1 MSNKEITINGIRYS
15 NLSLINLINHKI
27 AEGELWEQKIFE
39 FLKNWYSKSDKI
51 TLNTSGS
58 TGNPKKITFYKTQLK
73 ESAKTTINYFN
84 LKKETTALLCLPA
97 DYVAAKLMIVR
108 AITGSLNLVLIPPD
122 GNPLDKIDHPIDF
135 AAMVPLQLIN
145 GIQENY
151 TKLEL
156 INKLIVG
163 GQKIPDQIVSKLKG
177 IKTKI
182 WETYGMTETL
192 THVAV
197 RPISPT
203 IHNFFKAIGD
213 VHFET
218 DDRGC
223 LAINCAYIQSTP
235 IVTNDLAEL
244 KNHKEFRLI
253 GRYDNTINSGGI
265 KIHIEELENKILPH
279 LKEKFAISSIEDCN
293 LGEKIVLV
301 IENIQVSEQFLQD
314 LIKQAKLTKY
324 ESPKMLISVSK
335 IPLTST
341 GKTDRYTLRNMLHN
355 Q

>member
-1 MSNKEITINGIRYS
+1 MSDKELTINGIRYS
-15 NLSLINLINHKI
+15 NRSLMNLINHKI

-51 TLNTSGS
+51 VLNTSGS
-58 TGNPKKITFYKTQLK
+58 TGKPKKITFYKSQLA
-73 ESAKTTINYFN
+73 ESAKTTINYFK
-84 LKKETTALLCLPA
+84 LKKETTVLLCLPA
-97 DYVAAKLMIVR
+97 DYVAAKIMVVR
-108 AITGSLNLVLIPPD
+108 AIEGDLNLLLIPPD
-122 GNPLDKIDHPIDF
+122 GNPLDKIDHPINF

-145 GIQENY
+145 GIRENY

-163 GQKIPDQIVSKLKG
+163 GQKIPDQIVPKLKG

-203 IHNFFKAIGD
+203 IHNFFRAIGD
-213 VHFET
+213 IHFET
-218 DDRGC
+218 DERGC
-223 LAINCAYIQSTP
+223 LVINCPYIQSTP

-244 KNHKEFRLI
+244 KNNIEFRFI

-279 LKEKFAISSIEDCN
+279 LKERFAIGSIEDSK

-301 IENIQVSEQFLQD
+301 IENIQASDQFLKD
-314 LIKQAKLTKY
+314 VIKRAKLAKY
-324 ESPKMLISVSK
+324 ESPKKLISVSK
-335 IPLTST
+335 IPMTPT
-341 GKTDRYTLRNMLHN
+341 GKTDRYTLNNMLRN